1 MPLTLINKQM
11 IKQQQTN
18 SRIPVYLKTH
28 EDISFRNLNMIALTF
43 LCLLLTLVHPSQAN
57 SAQPKAQICQ
67 ADTQYVKRKLG
78 SEVTE
83 DICQQHQHKVML
95 IVNTASRCAYTD
107 QYDGLEKLYK
117 VYKDRGLVVLGFP
130 SNDFGHQEPGSEESI
145 KSFCRLTY
153 GVKFPMYAKTSVNGS
168 AADPLYK
175 ALSKAAG
182 ESPRWNFHKY
192 LLNRKG
198 ELIGSY
204 GSAVTPSSKAL
215 LNAIEKAL

>member
-1 MPLTLINKQM
+1 MLINKQM

-28 EDISFRNLNMIALTF
+28 EDISYRNLNMIALTF

-117 VYKDRGLVVLGFP
+117 VYKDRDHFL
-130 SNDFGHQEPGSEESI
+130 ES
-145 KSFCRLTY
+145 
-153 GVKFPMYAKTSVNGS
+153 TSLFFLRGGQ
-168 AADPLYK
+168 DLHFQK
-175 ALSKAAG
+175 K
-182 ESPRWNFHKY
+182 
-192 LLNRKG
+192 
-198 ELIGSY
+198 
-204 GSAVTPSSKAL
+204 
-215 LNAIEKAL
+215 